1 MSLITDTTNNA
12 IQGSL
17 DLRFR
22 RQEMLSSNLANLDTP
37 NYQPQDLEFEGALR
51 TIRDSETSHVPI
63 TQTNGEHRT
72 MGNPLYKGDDQVI
85 ERPDILNSVD
95 GNGVDLD
102 REMSRFA
109 DNSMRYSATIEM
121 MRRRVGIMNYSIMKM
136 GEPG

>member
-1 MSLITDTTNNA
+1 MSMITDTTNQA
-12 IQGSL
+12 LQSSL

-22 RQEMLSSNLANLDTP
+22 RQEMLSSNLANMDTP

-51 TIRDSETSHVPI
+51 NIRQNETASVGIDRTH
-63 TQTNGEHRT
+63 GEHRT
-72 MGNPLYKGDDQVI
+72 MGQPEYGGDDAVI
-85 ERPDILNSVD
+85 ERPDVLNSVD

-102 REMSRFA
+102 REMARFA
-109 DNSMRYSATIEM
+109 DNSMRYSATVEM

>member
-1 MSLITDTTNNA
+1 MSLINDTTNSA

-51 TIRDSETSHVPI
+51 KIRHNETSHVGI
-63 TQTNGEHRT
+63 DQTDTQHRT
-72 MGNPLYKGDDQVI
+72 MGNALYNGDDAVV
-85 ERPDILNSVD
+85 ERPDVLNSVD

-102 REMSRFA
+102 REMARFA
-109 DNSMRYSATIEM
+109 DNSMRYSATVEM

>member
-1 MSLITDTTNNA
+1 MSLITDTTNKA
-12 IQGSL
+12 IQGAL

-37 NYQPQDLEFEGALR
+37 NYQPKDLEFEGALR
-51 TIRDSETSHVPI
+51 TIRNNQNDHVAI
-63 TQTNGEHRT
+63 QKTDNQHRGT
-72 MGNPLYKGDDQVI
+72 GNALYNGDDAVV

-102 REMSRFA
+102 REMARFA
-109 DNSMRYSATIEM
+109 DNSMRYSATVEM

>member
-1 MSLITDTTNNA
+1 MSLINDTTNVA
-12 IQGSL
+12 MQGSL

-51 TIRDSETSHVPI
+51 KIRHNETSHVGI
-63 TQTNGEHRT
+63 DQTDTQHRT
-72 MGNPLYKGDDQVI
+72 MGNALYNGDDAVV
-85 ERPDILNSVD
+85 ERPDVLNSVD

-102 REMSRFA
+102 REMARFA
-109 DNSMRYSATIEM
+109 DNSMRYSATVEM